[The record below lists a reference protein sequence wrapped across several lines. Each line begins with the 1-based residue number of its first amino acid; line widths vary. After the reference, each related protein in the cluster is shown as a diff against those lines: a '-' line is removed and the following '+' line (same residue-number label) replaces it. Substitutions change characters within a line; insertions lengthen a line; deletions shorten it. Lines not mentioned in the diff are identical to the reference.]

1 MTFADIL
8 KQSENETFDN
18 NFESDTYCKQ
28 RHQLLKYN
36 ILKRKERKKK
46 VKKVKKKRK
55 NRSQKLH
62 NAIW

>member
-46 VKKVKKKRK
+46 VKKVKKKEK
-55 NRSQKLH
+55 
-62 NAIW
+62 